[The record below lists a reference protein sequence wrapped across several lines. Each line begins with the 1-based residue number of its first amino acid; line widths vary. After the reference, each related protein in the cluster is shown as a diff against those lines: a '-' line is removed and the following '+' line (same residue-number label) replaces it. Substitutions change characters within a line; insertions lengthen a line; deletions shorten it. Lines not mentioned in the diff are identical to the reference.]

1 MIPAFGRVR
10 QEDHSFQ
17 ASLDYIEK
25 KKPVRFLSNNKG
37 GGNQAIDIK
46 AESKPP

>member
-1 MIPAFGRVR
+1 MSYMCMIPAFGRVR

-25 KKPVRFLSNNKG
+25 QQDSYLITKG
-37 GGNQAIDIK
+37 GKNPKQSI
-46 AESKPP
+46 

>member
-25 KKPVRFLSNNKG
+25 QQDSYLITKG
-37 GGNQAIDIK
+37 GGTQAIDIK